1 MLSKLNRSGVK
12 AHSAGLVSQINSA
25 AHPVIQKR
33 AVRRDPPEKLKKGSV
48 SVSLS
53 PGFTTQSTTE
63 D

>member
-1 MLSKLNRSGVK
+1 MRNTRLLPP
-12 AHSAGLVSQINSA
+12 LNSA

-53 PGFTTQSTTE
+53 LGFTTQSTTE